1 MTVKLQAGMPRR
13 DNPLRQ
19 GAVFRKSHEKPDLQG
34 FIVNQ
39 L

>member
-13 DNPLRQ
+13 INPVRQ
-19 GAVFRKSHEKPDLQG
+19 GAVFRKSHENPDLPG